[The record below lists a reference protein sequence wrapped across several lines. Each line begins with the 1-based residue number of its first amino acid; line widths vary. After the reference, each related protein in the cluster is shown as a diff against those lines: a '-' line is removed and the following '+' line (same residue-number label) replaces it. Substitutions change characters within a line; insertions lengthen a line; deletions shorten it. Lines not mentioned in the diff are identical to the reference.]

1 MPENYQQPIP
11 KTSAGYRPL
20 APVDLSRTAF
30 NPAYA
35 CIVAAAGAGMLVGL
49 GIAVT
54 AGVGNVAA
62 TQRVSSPP
70 VAQASGLPTLQASYT
85 GPATSLLSVV
95 DPSKKANAGTP
106 KFSPSSGL
114 SVKKAADSHKR
125 HGLSRL
131 WPWKKGSAKQDS
143 AKRKPY
149 VSPNAPP
156 SPEEPTALELA
167 SAAAATGPMVLGI
180 QGDATVANYDV
191 ATGTI
196 ETREGS
202 SFVLDKTTSESSAI
216 PWEDFPFNVH
226 YRCDQNSNCTMVS
239 RGATANARIMR

>member
-1 MPENYQQPIP
+1 MPENYQQPLP

-20 APVDLSRTAF
+20 SPVGLSRTAF

-35 CIVAAAGAGMLVGL
+35 YIAAAAGVGMLVGL

-54 AGVGNVAA
+54 AGIGNVAK
-62 TQRVSSPP
+62 TQHPSPPP

-85 GPATSLLSVV
+85 GSATSLLNAV
-95 DPSKKANAGTP
+95 DPSKKASTETP
-106 KFSPSSGL
+106 KFSKVGDRSD
-114 SVKKAADSHKR
+114 KKAADSHKR
-125 HGLSRL
+125 HGLNKL
-131 WPWKKGSAKQDS
+131 WPWKKGSDKQDS

-149 VSPNAPP
+149 VSPNAPA

-167 SAAAATGPMVLGI
+167 TAAAATGPMVLGI
-180 QGDATVANYDV
+180 QGDATVASYDV

-202 SFVLDKTTSESSAI
+202 SFVLDKTASESSAI

-226 YRCDQNSNCTMVS
+226 YRCDENGACTMAS
-239 RGATANARIMR
+239 RGNTANARIMR

>member
-1 MPENYQQPIP
+1 
-11 KTSAGYRPL
+11 
-20 APVDLSRTAF
+20 
-30 NPAYA
+30 
-35 CIVAAAGAGMLVGL
+35 
-49 GIAVT
+49 VT
-54 AGVGNVAA
+54 AGIGNAAA
-62 TQRVSSPP
+62 TQRPTPPP

-85 GPATSLLSVV
+85 GSATSLLNAV
-95 DPSKKANAGTP
+95 DPSKKANAETP
-106 KFSPSSGL
+106 QSSLVRNISG
-114 SVKKAADSHKR
+114 KKAVGSQKSR
-125 HGLSRL
+125 GLSRL

-149 VSPNAPP
+149 VSPDALA
-156 SPEEPTALELA
+156 SPEGPTALELA
-167 SAAAATGPMVLGI
+167 TAAAATGPMVLGI